1 MPRIGREKA
10 LSQFFSSTDPPYP
23 SPDRDAQGTGPHA
36 SLPNE
41 APSRPARVLVID
53 RTPRLMAGVEKCVI
67 EKQPVQAFFCGR
79 LDDARACAGDGEIDL
94 LVVNV
99 DMPDGDGLDLAHE
112 LTRHRPHLQSVVVSA
127 SPSLEQARRAIH
139 LGATEYITDLDD
151 TVALQRAVRR
161 GIEKGL
167 KSRRQ
172 SLRLSRLR
180 RLCEKL
186 DHANRDVSKQVDT
199 LCKDL
204 LSAYR
209 ELAGQMNNVVQ
220 TTEYASLVRDE
231 LDLENV
237 IRKTLEHLVDK
248 AGPANCAIFLPATAD
263 EYSVGGYVNYDCDND
278 AGELLLSHLADTLAP
293 LVGEQDGAVRYA
305 DNDALNAAL
314 GEDADLVLDRDVIAF
329 SCLYKNEAL
338 AVVAVFRDQR
348 EPFDDALMEVCR
360 TVGPI
365 LAETLGRVIRIHH
378 RAMPD
383 ELLEEEPDDDSLPF

>member
-1 MPRIGREKA
+1 MN
-10 LSQFFSSTDPPYP
+10 QFSNSTDPSSP
-23 SPDRDAQGTGPHA
+23 SPGRHPQGPGPQA
-36 SLPNE
+36 SLPEE

-53 RTPRLMAGVEKCVI
+53 RTPRWMAGVEKCVV
-67 EKQPVQAFFCGR
+67 ENQPVQAFFCGR
-79 LDDARACAGDGEIDL
+79 LDDARACAGDGEVDL

-99 DMPDGDGLDLAHE
+99 DMPDGDGIDLAHE
-112 LTRHRPHLQSVVVSA
+112 LTRHRPHLQSVVVTA
-127 SPSLEQARRAIH
+127 SPSVEQAGRAIR
-139 LGATEYITDLDD
+139 LGASDYLTDPADG
-151 TVALQRAVRR
+151 VALQRAVRR

-172 SLRLSRLR
+172 SQRLSRLR

-186 DHANRDVSKQVDT
+186 DHANRDVSKQVDS

-209 ELAGQMNNVVQ
+209 ELAGQMNHVVH
-220 TTEYASLVRDE
+220 TTEYAALVRDE

-278 AGELLLSHLADTLAP
+278 SGELVLSHLADTLAP
-293 LVGEQDGAVRYA
+293 LAAEQEGTLRYA
-305 DNDALNAAL
+305 DNDALNDAL

-329 SCLYKNEAL
+329 SCFHQSEPL

-348 EPFDDALMEVCR
+348 EPFDDSLMEVCR

-383 ELLEEEPDDDSLPF
+383 ELLEEESDDDSLPF

>member
-1 MPRIGREKA
+1 M
-10 LSQFFSSTDPPYP
+10 SQFSNSTDPSYP
-23 SPDRDAQGTGPHA
+23 SPGRHPQGSGPQA
-36 SLPNE
+36 SLPDE

-53 RTPRLMAGVEKCVI
+53 RTPRWMAGVERCVI
-67 EKQPVQAFFCGR
+67 EEQPVQAFFCGR
-79 LDDARACAGDGEIDL
+79 LDDARACAGDGEVDL

-99 DMPDGDGLDLAHE
+99 DMPDGDGIDLAHE
-112 LTRHRPHLQSVVVSA
+112 LTRHRPHLQSVVITS
-127 SPSLEQARRAIH
+127 SPCVEQAGRAIR
-139 LGATEYITDLDD
+139 LGASDYLTDPIDG
-151 TVALQRAVRR
+151 VALQRAVRR

-167 KSRRQ
+167 TSWRQ
-172 SLRLSRLR
+172 SQRLSRLR

-186 DHANRDVSKQVDT
+186 DHANRDVSKQVDS

-209 ELAGQMNNVVQ
+209 ELAGQMNHVVH
-220 TTEYASLVRDE
+220 TTEYAALVRDE

-278 AGELLLSHLADTLAP
+278 SGELVLSHLADTLAP
-293 LVGEQDGAVRYA
+293 LVAEQGGTFRYG
-305 DNDALNAAL
+305 DNDALNNAL
-314 GEDADLVLDRDVIAF
+314 GEGADLVLDRDVIAF
-329 SCLYKNEAL
+329 SCFHQSEPL

-348 EPFDDALMEVCR
+348 EPFDESLMEVCR

-378 RAMPD
+378 RATPD
-383 ELLEEEPDDDSLPF
+383 ELLEEESDDDSLPF